1 MMHRPTIIKVFL
13 PAFSI
18 STRDTKVMATFM
30 APMPRVADWLAD
42 SSRPAPSKILV
53 EKKMAALI
61 PTKIDIL
68 MDVKPDTHILHV

>member
-1 MMHRPTIIKVFL
+1 MVIQNMMHRPTIIRVFL
-13 PAFSI
+13 PALSI

-42 SSRPAPSKILV
+42 SSRPALSKILV

-61 PTKIDIL
+61 P
-68 MDVKPDTHILHV
+68 